1 MLTLLFVTALVN
13 PVPPAKVSVSVPS
26 VIVSVP
32 LSPAISVVVTML
44 TLCVLTAVT
53 KPFAFTVT
61 TGIAEPLPKLPTLL
75 FTVARVAAPLLAT
88 VKSPLNVL

>member
-1 MLTLLFVTALVN
+1 MLTLLLVTALVS

-32 LSPAISVVVTML
+32 LSPAMSVVVTMF

-53 KPFAFTVT
+53 RPFAFTVT
-61 TGIAEPLPKLPTLL
+61 TGIADPPSKE
-75 FTVARVAAPLLAT
+75 
-88 VKSPLNVL
+88 